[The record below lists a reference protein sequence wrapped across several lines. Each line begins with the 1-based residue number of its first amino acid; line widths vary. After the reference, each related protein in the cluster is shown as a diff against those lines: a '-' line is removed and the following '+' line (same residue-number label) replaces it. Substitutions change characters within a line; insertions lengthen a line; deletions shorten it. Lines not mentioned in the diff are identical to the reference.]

1 MIFLQQIRIHNRSTI
16 LSYPS
21 FETKISQRN
30 PSDPENS
37 LKKKK
42 KKISPKSPNPIQSYR
57 SSISEKQV
65 ARECLEHPFSK
76 RQSSARLGILLAR
89 GSKDE
94 GGSSTANEK
103 TAITRGEKR
112 REEWGGKEPSQI
124 QLIEYRSPP
133 PPPLSFFSR
142 SLRKQLTRLPGQTV
156 RFEQFMKR
164 PDISLAAALLP
175 VGQKGLIKFSVKK
188 ECRGKEGCV

>member
-65 ARECLEHPFSK
+65 AGECLEHPFSK

-112 REEWGGKEPSQI
+112 REE
-124 QLIEYRSPP
+124 
-133 PPPLSFFSR
+133 
-142 SLRKQLTRLPGQTV
+142 
-156 RFEQFMKR
+156 
-164 PDISLAAALLP
+164 
-175 VGQKGLIKFSVKK
+175 
-188 ECRGKEGCV
+188 